1 MPDGPRYEDDFYAW
15 TQHQAEVLR
24 TMPVSDNRFDRE
36 HVAEEIEDLGKSER
50 DAVRSQIRRIIE
62 HLLKL
67 AYSPAEQ
74 PRFDWM
80 DTIDDARETLADK
93 LTPTLAPRC
102 RRRLWTSYT
111 QRGGDVQRAGFAGT
125 GNPMRPTP
133 CPPACPYSL
142 DEICREDW
150 YPDPARRKAM
160 TRDFVGYG
168 AEPPHA
174 QWPGDAR
181 IAVNFVINFE
191 EGSELSYP
199 AGDGVSEGGLTE
211 MLGADLGVTGRDLAA
226 ESMFEYGA
234 RVGFWRLH
242 RIFTRFAL
250 PVTIFGC
257 ARAFEANPPAAAA
270 IAASDWDICSHGYRW
285 INHPGLSEA
294 EERKQIAEAVELI
307 RQTTGK
313 TPAGWYCRYAPSENT
328 RRLLVEHGGF
338 LYDSDTYNDELP
350 YWVRVNDRPHL
361 VVPYSLTTNDSK
373 FGRGVFGSGE
383 DFFAFLRD
391 SFDLLYEEGA
401 ERPRMMSVGLH
412 MRLTG
417 HPGRAK
423 ALIRFIEYIL
433 GHPQVWV
440 CRREDIAR
448 HWMARFPAPA

>member
-1 MPDGPRYEDDFYAW
+1 
-15 TQHQAEVLR
+15 
-24 TMPVSDNRFDRE
+24 
-36 HVAEEIEDLGKSER
+36 
-50 DAVRSQIRRIIE
+50 
-62 HLLKL
+62 
-67 AYSPAEQ
+67 
-74 PRFDWM
+74 
-80 DTIDDARETLADK
+80 
-93 LTPTLAPRC
+93 
-102 RRRLWTSYT
+102 
-111 QRGGDVQRAGFAGT
+111 
-125 GNPMRPTP
+125 
-133 CPPACPYSL
+133 
-142 DEICREDW
+142 
-150 YPDPARRKAM
+150 M

-174 QWPGDAR
+174 GWPGDAR

-199 AGDGVSEGGLTE
+199 MGDGVSESGLTE
-211 MLGADLGVTGRDLAA
+211 MLGSDLGVQGRDLGA

-242 RIFTRFAL
+242 RIFTRFGV

-257 ARAFEANPPAAAA
+257 AKAFEANPPAAAA
-270 IAASDWDICSHGYRW
+270 IAASDWDICSHGWRW
-285 INHPGLSEA
+285 TNHPGLAED
-294 EERKQIAEAVELI
+294 EERRQIAAAVALI
-307 RQTTGK
+307 HQTTGK
-313 TPAGWYCRYAPSENT
+313 TPLGWYCRYSPSENT

-350 YWVRVNDRPHL
+350 YWVRVPGSSPGTSKPHL

-391 SFDLLYEEGA
+391 TFDLLYEEGA
-401 ERPRMMSVGLH
+401 ECPGMMSVGLH

-423 ALIRFIEYIL
+423 ALIRFIQYIL
-433 GHPQVWV
+433 GHPRVWV

-448 HWMARFPAPA
+448 HWIARFPAPS